1 MSNAAALVANDRF
14 QSSVGGMGA
23 ILSGVG
29 RLFWGNIVDKI
40 GFQKGYTTTTALSIA
55 MMLLLPFTTG
65 NKLAFAAAVCSAL
78 FCLGGSIAMFVTV
91 NAQTFGVRN
100 AGEIYSLLFS
110 ALAFASVFGARLT
123 MGLVDKVGWG
133 GIFKVSRARERR
145 KSERKRSHERVARA
159 PSHAA
164 SFAIAQP
171 IRRNTPSHACYTSN
185 SPRSPH
191 VAPATQPRP
200 FANQPRP
207 ARTTGARG
215 HGRCEPL
222 PAPAAQAGDQE
233 EGALG
238 DALRESER
246 GPGVMGGE
254 RNLGRL

>member
-133 GIFKVSRARERR
+133 GIFKVSRARER
-145 KSERKRSHERVARA
+145 KSECKEKARETKRVQHAGTARSVARA
-159 PSHAA
+159 GCA
-164 SFAIAQP
+164 
-171 IRRNTPSHACYTSN
+171 
-185 SPRSPH
+185 RS
-191 VAPATQPRP
+191 V
-200 FANQPRP
+200 
-207 ARTTGARG
+207 ARG
-215 HGRCEPL
+215 FLRHRAAHQAKHAVARVLHVELASLATRSARHSTPTLRQPTPTRSNYRCS
-222 PAPAAQAGDQE
+222 
-233 EGALG
+233 GAW
-238 DALRESER
+238 AL
-246 GPGVMGGE
+246 
-254 RNLGRL
+254 